1 MSDYVLELKG
11 ITKEFPGVKALD
23 NVHFKLKAGEI
34 HALMGENG
42 AGKSTFIKVITGVH
56 SPNEGDMFLN
66 GEKVQFTNPKDAQK
80 KGIAAIYQHVT
91 NYPDLSVTENIF
103 MGHEK
108 IHKLTKRLLWKE
120 MHSEARAILEDLGS
134 SIDPKVEMGSLSVA
148 QQQIVEIAKAISTN
162 AKIIIMDEPTAAL
175 TARESEELYKI
186 TESLRD
192 QGASIIF
199 ISHRFEDMYR
209 LASQVTVFRDSKYI
223 GSWGVNEITNDLLIV
238 AMVGREIT
246 QVYPHKNNEISEK
259 LLEVKNLGKMG
270 YYADISFTLHKGE
283 ILGLTGLVGAGRT
296 EVCQSLFGITSF
308 DQGEVFLKG
317 EKIDLKN
324 PKAAM
329 NLGIGYL
336 PEDRQL
342 QGLVLDWGIGRNI
355 TLPALKELSSK
366 GWLNDQKESL
376 LAKKLAEKVNV
387 KANSIFDLVS
397 SLSGGNQQKVAV
409 AKLLTADLDIIIL
422 DEPTKG
428 VDVGAK
434 SAIYEIINDLAAQ
447 GYGIIMISSEMPE
460 ILGMS
465 DRIVVMREG
474 RITKVL
480 NKQDATQE
488 VILEAAMS
496 EKIEEEIS

>member
-1 MSDYVLELKG
+1 MSEFVLELRG
-11 ITKEFPGVKALD
+11 ITKIFPGVKALD
-23 NVHFKLKAGEI
+23 DVHFQLKPGEI

-56 SPNEGDMFLN
+56 APDAGEMYINGEQVAFKNPNE
-66 GEKVQFTNPKDAQK
+66 AQD

-108 IHKLTKRLLWKE
+108 RTERLKRLRWKE
-120 MHSEARAILEDLGS
+120 MHAEAKQILQSLGS
-134 SIDPKVEMGSLSVA
+134 DIDPKTEMGALSVA

-186 TESLRD
+186 AEGLRD

-209 LASQVTVFRDSKYI
+209 LASRVTVFRDSKYI
-223 GSWGVNEITNDLLIV
+223 GSWGVKDISNEDLIV
-238 AMVGREIT
+238 AMVGRKIT
-246 QVYPHKNNEISEK
+246 QAFPQRKSAVGE
-259 LLEVKNLGKMG
+259 EVLRVEGLGRTG
-270 YYADISFTLHKGE
+270 YFADISFSLHQGE

-296 EVCQSLFGITSF
+296 EVCQALFGIEGF
-308 DQGEVFLKG
+308 DKG
-317 EKIDLKN
+317 SVYFKGKQVRIKSPLE
-324 PKAAM
+324 AM
-329 NLGIGYL
+329 ELGIGYL

-355 TLPALKELSSK
+355 TLPALKRLAKK
-366 GWLNDQKESL
+366 GWLNEKAEHE
-376 LAKKLAEKVNV
+376 LAKMLAEKVDV
-387 KANSIFDLVS
+387 KANSIFDLAS

-409 AKLLTADLDIIIL
+409 AKLLTSNLDVIIL

-434 SAIYEIINDLAAQ
+434 FAIYEIINDLAAQ
-447 GYGIIMISSEMPE
+447 GYGVILISSEMPE
-460 ILGMS
+460 ILGLS

-474 RITKVL
+474 RVAKTLGKHE
-480 NKQDATQE
+480 ATQE
-488 VILEAAMS
+488 SILEAAMM
-496 EKIEEEIS
+496 EVKQHA

>member
-1 MSDYVLELKG
+1 
-11 ITKEFPGVKALD
+11 
-23 NVHFKLKAGEI
+23 
-34 HALMGENG
+34 
-42 AGKSTFIKVITGVH
+42 
-56 SPNEGDMFLN
+56 
-66 GEKVQFTNPKDAQK
+66 
-80 KGIAAIYQHVT
+80 
-91 NYPDLSVTENIF
+91 

-108 IHKLTKRLLWKE
+108 VQKGTKRLRWKD
-120 MHSEARAILEDLGS
+120 MHAEAKSILRDLGS
-134 SIDPKVEMGSLSVA
+134 VIDPKTEMGALSVA

-186 TESLRD
+186 TERLRD

-223 GSWGVNEITNDLLIV
+223 GSWGVNEITNNQLIV

-246 QVYPHKNNEISEK
+246 QVYPNKKSKIGEK
-259 LLEVKNLGKMG
+259 LLEVKGLGKMG

-296 EVCQSLFGITSF
+296 EVCQSLFGITSY
-308 DQGEVFLKG
+308 DRGEVYLKG
-317 EKIDLKN
+317 QKITVNN

-355 TLPALKELSSK
+355 TLPALKELSNK
-366 GWLNDQKESL
+366 GWLNNKEESAI
-376 LAKKLAEKVNV
+376 AKRLAEKVNV

-434 SAIYEIINDLAAQ
+434 SAIYEIINDLAAS

-474 RITKVL
+474 RITSVL
-480 NKQDATQE
+480 NKEDATQE

-496 EKIEEEIS
+496 DIKGKEVG